1 MNIPL
6 PFSLIVCTY
15 MRPEPLLALLQS
27 VQKQTLYPNEI
38 IIIDGSIS
46 SETKIILE
54 QNQFQNLKYFLV
66 SEENRGLT
74 RQRNFGISKVSKDVE
89 IVCFLDD
96 DTVLQSNYFFETVKT
111 FQNNLDITG
120 VGGIAINE
128 YNWKLQNQDC
138 LYNEKKY
145 YLFEGYFYKE
155 GIRNVARNYLGLAS
169 NLSSGKMPNF
179 SHGRTS
185 GFPITGKIYE
195 VDLLIGMSMSFRKLV
210 VENIKFSKFFEGY
223 GLYEDADF
231 SLRALQFGKNVINT
245 NVHLSHLHNASGR
258 PNQYKYGKMVVRNG
272 WYVWRVKNPNPKF
285 SDRFKW
291 NAITILLILIRFSNS
306 ITDAHRK
313 KALTEAIGRMI
324 GWWSLLYSKP
334 K

>member
-1 MNIPL
+1 MNLPL

-27 VQKQTLYPNEI
+27 VEKQTLYPDEI
-38 IIIDGSIS
+38 IIIDGSTS
-46 SETKIILE
+46 DETKIILE

-74 RQRNFGISKVSKDVE
+74 RQRNLGISKVSSDIK

-96 DTVLQSNYFFETVKT
+96 DTVLEPDYFFEIVKT

-128 YNWKLQNQDC
+128 YKWKIQNKDF
-138 LYNEKKY
+138 LYNQKKN

-155 GIRNVARNYLGLAS
+155 GIRNVARNYLGLTS
-169 NLSSGKMPNF
+169 NLGSGKMPSF

-185 GFPITGKIYE
+185 GFPMTGKIYE

-245 NVHLSHLHNASGR
+245 NAHLSHFHDASGR
-258 PNQYKYGKMVVRNG
+258 PNQYRYGKMVVRNG
-272 WYVWRVKNPNPKF
+272 WYVWHVKNPNPKF
-285 SDRFKW
+285 VDRFKW
-291 NAITILLILIRFSNS
+291 NAITILLTLIRFNNS
-306 ITDAHRK
+306 ITEAHGK
-313 KALTEAIGRMI
+313 KAFTEAVGRML